1 MSGLSGLSLQVI
13 YTPARLSGSNKAFYV
28 QINSVVGAQ
37 PSSALGQMS
46 WGQWGER
53 WRRQGGRLCS
63 YCHWGEER
71 TQGGNTIH
79 CCILITRPLTEDF
92 FWLSIFLQ
100 IVFFNIKLQVMTY
113 HSPKSVLFTSC
124 STLVLIKTVILRT
137 IHWVW
142 IKVWSNSFN
151 QDSDEKRGLAA
162 RQVPTPRL
170 VRGLGMLQQSAQTKL
185 DTIIEQRP
193 PIISITPYGAEDEE
207 RDTKSTLTCTELQ
220 RARPSPE
227 ADKLPAVRFSPN
239 LQAAACTARRGA
251 FFSPKKTEK
260 KKHSRASNVAQ
271 LKQFT
276 EKPVLLISTENLSAR
291 SSTLTAR
298 SLGEKCGD
306 AALRYCCQELESFG
320 CQLRVKRA
328 SAHRSSRSSPRLC
341 SARLGSASTS
351 PTMQLSP
358 LRRSNALVFPDAPAA
373 AQEGFFSFSPPP
385 WKKTHRMVRMRRL
398 SSRSAA
404 LLSDMHLSAD
414 KLRIPSLCSASHL
427 VCLSAPERCYRPAD

>member
-71 TQGGNTIH
+71 TQGGNTIY

-92 FWLSIFLQ
+92 FLAFYFLQ

-113 HSPKSVLFTSC
+113 HSPKLVLFTSC

-260 KKHSRASNVAQ
+260 KKAPPRVQCGSAETVHRETCSSNLHREPLCSVVDTDRAQPRREVRGCCAALLLSGAGELRLPAPCETCLCSQ
-271 LKQFT
+271 IF
-276 EKPVLLISTENLSAR
+276 PVLP
-291 SSTLTAR
+291 
-298 SLGEKCGD
+298 
-306 AALRYCCQELESFG
+306 AALLG
-320 CQLRVKRA
+320 
-328 SAHRSSRSSPRLC
+328 
-341 SARLGSASTS
+341 SARLGQYF
-351 PTMQLSP
+351 PN
-358 LRRSNALVFPDAPAA
+358 NAVVPF
-373 AQEGFFSFSPPP
+373 EE
-385 WKKTHRMVRMRRL
+385 K
-398 SSRSAA
+398 
-404 LLSDMHLSAD
+404 
-414 KLRIPSLCSASHL
+414 
-427 VCLSAPERCYRPAD
+427 